1 MFDFLKS
8 FYNQKIELSNLKN
21 SKKLQNS
28 KIGRVVKFSFYF
40 FLIFLIFVVTFS
52 FRIISSSH
60 SLLEDFVKFPKIGNF
75 LDIWA
80 PFKGFPFNHKKTL
93 KGETESRINF
103 LLLGIGGSGHEGAY
117 LADLIILVSFN
128 PFSKEIASLS
138 LPRDL
143 YVPIPK
149 YGWRRINNAYALG
162 ELNSGQGGE
171 LISQTVSNILNLP
184 IHYWV
189 SLDFEGFKNL
199 IDKLG
204 GIRIYIERSFID
216 YQYPAP
222 FHKYQTVSFKQG
234 WENMNGERALK
245 FVRSRYGTNGEGSDF
260 ARSQRQQ
267 KVLLAIKDKIFSFPT
282 LIYPERIIE
291 ISRTLGKSLK
301 TNLLSWE
308 IIRLVKLGKG
318 VKEEKVVRKVLEP
331 EPGGPLRP
339 GKSPDGA
346 YILMVKNDDFKEIN
360 YIAQNI
366 FQLPEIEKEKIFIEK
381 ETPRLIIENGT
392 QQKGLAANVAQLLKS
407 SGFRVL
413 RVDNALRQDFEKTV
427 IYDLTQG
434 QKSHSLIYLKK
445 KLKAN
450 VVPALFEFFNISESS
465 QGDVFSQVL
474 RDPLWNFN
482 VPLPLES
489 KNKYFLENKYLG
501 ADFLIILGKDN
512 AVIPREWS
520 TVN

>member
-1 MFDFLKS
+1 MFDFLKR
-8 FYNQKIELSNLKN
+8 FYNQKIEFSSLKN
-21 SKKLQNS
+21 SKKSKNS
-28 KIGRVVKFSFYF
+28 RIGWAVKFSFYSL
-40 FLIFLIFVVTFS
+40 LIFLIFIVTFF
-52 FRIISSSH
+52 FRTIFSSH
-60 SLLEDFVKFPKIGNF
+60 SLLENSVKFPKTGNF
-75 LDIWA
+75 LNIWA
-80 PFKGFPFNHKKTL
+80 PFKGFPFSHEKTL

-103 LLLGIGGSGHEGAY
+103 LLLGIGGPGHEGAY
-117 LADLIILVSFN
+117 LADLIILISFN

-143 YVPIPK
+143 YVPVPK
-149 YGWRRINNAYALG
+149 YGWRKINNAYALG

-171 LISQTVSNILNLP
+171 LISQTISNILNLP

-199 IDKLG
+199 VDKLG
-204 GIRIYIERSFID
+204 GIRVYIERSFID

-267 KVLLAIKDKIFSFPT
+267 KVLLTTKDKIFSFPT
-282 LIYPERIIE
+282 LIHSERIIE

-301 TNLLSWE
+301 TNLLPWE
-308 IIRLVKLGKG
+308 IIHLINLGKSIK
-318 VKEEKVVRKVLEP
+318 KEKITRKVLEL
-331 EPGGPLRP
+331 EPKGPLRP

-346 YILMVKNDDFKEIN
+346 YILTVKNDDFKEISH
-360 YIAQNI
+360 IAQNI
-366 FQLPEIEKEKIFIEK
+366 FRLAEIEKEKTFIEK
-381 ETPRLIIENGT
+381 ETPQLIIENGT
-392 QQKGLAANVAQLLKS
+392 QQKGLAANIAQFLKS
-407 SGFRVL
+407 LGFRVL
-413 RVDNALRQDFEKTV
+413 RADNAFRQDFEKTV

-450 VVPALFEFFNISESS
+450 VASTLFEFFNISESS
-465 QGDVFSQVL
+465 QGDVFSQAL
-474 RDPLWNFN
+474 KDPLWNFN
-482 VPLPLES
+482 VPLPLE
-489 KNKYFLENKYLG
+489 NKNKYLG

-512 AVIPREWS
+512 ATILKEGD
-520 TVN
+520 TMN